1 MSASRPRPRA
11 FQTGPLRVELRPCKI
26 TLLRP
31 PPPGGRST
39 QQQIFPMSR
48 TGEAERC
55 FPSHSPILRPW
66 IAHRRCAHPKR
77 STSYVEELWS
87 PTIERLAVK
96 RMLKHTRLS
105 SAIYQRQ
112 ALRVFLSQAEPRFDL
127 ELVQAEHHL

>member
-66 IAHRRCAHPKR
+66 IAHRRLCTSEAIDVLRGGALEPDHRTLGGKAH
-77 STSYVEELWS
+77 
-87 PTIERLAVK
+87 A
-96 RMLKHTRLS
+96 
-105 SAIYQRQ
+105 
-112 ALRVFLSQAEPRFDL
+112 
-127 ELVQAEHHL
+127 